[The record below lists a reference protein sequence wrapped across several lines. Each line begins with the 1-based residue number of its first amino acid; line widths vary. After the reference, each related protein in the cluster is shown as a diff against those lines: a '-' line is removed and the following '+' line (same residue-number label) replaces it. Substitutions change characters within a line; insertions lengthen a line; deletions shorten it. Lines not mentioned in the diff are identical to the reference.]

1 MLQELALGREELRI
15 YFVDQR
21 FHSKKSDFA
30 GSRPNKQS
38 IWTNFECVKK
48 FHMEKPPNS

>member
-15 YFVDQR
+15 YFVDRR
-21 FHSKKSDFA
+21 FHSKKVILLDHVQINNLFGPILS
-30 GSRPNKQS
+30 
-38 IWTNFECVKK
+38 VKK